1 MCDFTEMNPYIA
13 ALRELRYMRRHV
25 DQVMAERFPMP
36 ATVGALPLPL
46 SVTAEAGAL
55 FEEAA

>member
-13 ALRELRYMRRHV
+13 TLRELHYMRRHV

-36 ATVGALPLPL
+36 ATVGVLPLPL
-46 SVTAEAGAL
+46 SAPAEAGAYL
-55 FEEAA
+55 EDAA